1 VKDDDPRI
9 STIRRQVVLLVY
21 PGFVLLDLAGPLEAL
36 SIASEMSEQSY
47 RLLVASF
54 RGGLVRSS
62 SGVEVATDPLP
73 LTPID
78 TFIIAGARGPPEG
91 SWVDELATEI
101 RDASERSRR
110 TACVC
115 TGAFLLAQ
123 SGVLTR
129 RLATTHWYYAPKLQ
143 ADYPSLHVDGD
154 RLFTSDNGVWT
165 SAGMTAG
172 IDMTLAMI
180 EEDLGRQIA
189 QAVARMLVVYYRR
202 PGGQY
207 QFSSLVD
214 LDPGSDRI
222 RKTLSF
228 ARENLTA
235 DLSVEHLAEISSL
248 SVRQF
253 GRAFAA
259 ATGMTPAKA
268 IERLRVEAARPMVE
282 DGRQTFDEIA
292 RLVGFGDPDRM
303 TQSFLRVT
311 GQTPSELR
319 HTSRQS
325 TSANPAD

>member
-1 VKDDDPRI
+1 MKDDDPGI
-9 STIRRQVVLLVY
+9 SAIVRQVVLLVY
-21 PGFVLLDLAGPLEAL
+21 PGFVLLDLSGPVEAL
-36 SIASEMSEQSY
+36 AMATELTGKGYQ
-47 RLLVASF
+47 LTVASL

-62 SGVEVATDPLP
+62 SGVEVATQPLQP
-73 LTPID
+73 TPVD
-78 TFIIAGARGPPEG
+78 TFIVAGGQGPPEG
-91 SWVDELATEI
+91 PWVSELAAAI
-101 RDASERSRR
+101 RETSERSRR

-115 TGAFLLAQ
+115 TGAFLLAE
-123 SGVLTR
+123 SGVLGR
-129 RLATTHWYYAPKLQ
+129 RPATTHWFYAPKLQ
-143 ADYPSLHVDGD
+143 AEYPAVRVDGD

-180 EEDLGRQIA
+180 EEDLGKQVA
-189 QAVARMLVVYYRR
+189 QDVARMLVVYYRR

-207 QFSSLVD
+207 QYSSLVA

-222 RKTLSF
+222 RKTLSY
-228 ARENLTA
+228 AREHLAA
-235 DLSVEHLAEISSL
+235 DLSVEHLADVCGL

-292 RLVGFGDPDRM
+292 RFVGFHDPDRL

-311 GQTPSELR
+311 GHTPSELR
-319 HTSRQS
+319 RIARQS
-325 TSANPAD
+325 ALASGAD